1 MSNKKE
7 FIKMDRF
14 KNLEKAA
21 TKISES
27 AGDFIEEAKDNLIS
41 RFSTTDSQL
50 REEIYLDK
58 LEDAPTEWNFYD
70 PLSHEKMVELTE
82 SIKEKGLMH
91 PLVVWEREDNYIIL
105 SGHNRKR
112 AYEILFKA
120 TKEEKYSKIP
130 CLIKGKSEISE
141 DEAREIIVDTNWIQ
155 RELSTLEKAKS
166 ISEKYI
172 RLGRKAHS
180 GDGIKSRDLIA
191 KEYGISGRMVQNYL
205 SLKKIL
211 PEFESMLRENNL
223 TIKSAIAIS
232 KLPIDMQ
239 MWMHENFT
247 KKELKSKE
255 VLNIKK
261 EMTKKDIENLLKK
274 DDEYIRLSLKIP
286 KELKDE
292 FLEMTKNWLN
302 NKEI

>member
-1 MSNKKE
+1 MGNKKD

-27 AGDFIEEAKDNLIS
+27 AGDFMEEAKDNLIS
-41 RFSTTDSQL
+41 RFSTSDSQL
-50 REEIYLDK
+50 REELYLDK
-58 LEDAPTEWNFYD
+58 LEDAPDEWNFYD
-70 PLSHEKMVELTE
+70 PLPHEKMVELTE

-172 RLGRKAHS
+172 RLGRKTHS

-232 KLPIDMQ
+232 KLPIDIQ

-247 KKELKSKE
+247 KQELKSKE

-286 KELKDE
+286 KILKDE
-292 FLEMTKNWLN
+292 FIEMSRNWLN
-302 NKEI
+302 DKEM